1 MARMPTAVPDPALPT
16 DAPAP
21 HRWRRLVAACA
32 VVASSLSLVGGVT
45 SPTPIDAA
53 CAISSSLRIG
63 ARGAAVR
70 CLQSSLAT
78 AGYSPGPIDGI
89 FGSMTHGAVVRFQRA
104 RGLIVDGI
112 VGPQTGRALGIW
124 GTAPAPTPA
133 PAPNPPPAASPPA
146 SQASCVIASTLR
158 VGARG
163 DAVRCLQSRLA
174 ALGHAPGPVD
184 SVFGSMTRAAVIR
197 FQRARGLIVDGVVGP
212 QTGRALGIWSSGTS
226 ASGCNPPAGTPAA
239 AGQVVVV
246 TASGSWADVDLL
258 VRTGAGWTCGRMNM
272 VGRVGSNGVRTLAQ
286 RRSGDGTT
294 PGGVF
299 ALGTMTAWDGQT
311 FQFFGNGPNPG
322 VPGTWRQVRAGDC
335 WGATPG
341 TPSYNLLVQR
351 QPAACTGDDEYLP
364 HITGAYSAAALI
376 GANMGPARSGDAPG
390 EPALAAAIF
399 LHRHSYDGAGAS
411 RPTAGCVSLSATD
424 LVAVLRQLVPGQAW
438 FVIR

>member
-1 MARMPTAVPDPALPT
+1 MAEVPTARR
-16 DAPAP
+16 
-21 HRWRRLVAACA
+21 RWRSLLAACA
-32 VVASSLSLVGGVT
+32 VLASSLSLVAGVT
-45 SPTPIDAA
+45 GPAPTDAA
-53 CAISSSLRIG
+53 CAIAASLRIG
-63 ARGAAVR
+63 ARGDAVR
-70 CLQSSLAT
+70 CLQSALAA
-78 AGYSPGPIDGI
+78 AGHSPGPIDGI
-89 FGSMTHGAVVRFQRA
+89 FGSMTHGAVVRYQRARRLIVDGVVGPQTAGALGIWGTPTAPAPAPNPTPPPSSSPAPAAPSSCVIAATVRVGARGDAVRCLQARLAALGQAPGPVDGIFGSMTRGAVIRFQRA

-124 GTAPAPTPA
+124 TGSTP
-133 PAPNPPPAASPPA
+133 
-146 SQASCVIASTLR
+146 
-158 VGARG
+158 
-163 DAVRCLQSRLA
+163 
-174 ALGHAPGPVD
+174 
-184 SVFGSMTRAAVIR
+184 
-197 FQRARGLIVDGVVGP
+197 
-212 QTGRALGIWSSGTS
+212 
-226 ASGCNPPAGTPAA
+226 ASGCSPPAGTPAA
-239 AGQVVVV
+239 ARQVVVV

-258 VRTGAGWTCGRMNM
+258 VHTSGGWTCARMNM
-272 VGRVGSNGVRTLAQ
+272 VGRVGANGVRALAQ

-299 ALGTMTAWDGQT
+299 PLGTMTAWDGQT
-311 FQFFGNGPNPG
+311 FQFFGNGSNPG

-351 QPAACTGDDEYLP
+351 EPAACTGDDEYLP

-411 RPTAGCVSLSATD
+411 RPTAGCVSLDATD
-424 LVAVLRQLVPGQAW
+424 LAAVLRQLVPGQAW